1 MPIAITNAL
10 LLTLKNAI
18 LLTNAADTNK
28 LALTITK
35 ASGVISGTFVNPSNP
50 RQTISVNGV
59 LLQNQTNAQ
68 GCFLG
73 TNASG
78 TFLLAPQ

>member
-1 MPIAITNAL
+1 
-10 LLTLKNAI
+10 LTSKNTI

-28 LALTITK
+28 LTLTITK
-35 ASGVISGTFVNPSNP
+35 TNGVISGAFANPSHP
-50 RQTISVNGV
+50 SQTISVSGV

-68 GCFLG
+68 GYFLG

-78 TFLLAPQ
+78 TFIMGQ